1 MQAGAVVPC
10 RLGAGI
16 ARVDQQYGLEPCHGA
31 ISIFERRGTMM
42 KFDTIFSNLLLVSIL
57 FSQIRFHTPKTIF
70 YACLKHYPH
79 PAL

>member
-1 MQAGAVVPC
+1 
-10 RLGAGI
+10 
-16 ARVDQQYGLEPCHGA
+16 
-31 ISIFERRGTMM
+31 MM